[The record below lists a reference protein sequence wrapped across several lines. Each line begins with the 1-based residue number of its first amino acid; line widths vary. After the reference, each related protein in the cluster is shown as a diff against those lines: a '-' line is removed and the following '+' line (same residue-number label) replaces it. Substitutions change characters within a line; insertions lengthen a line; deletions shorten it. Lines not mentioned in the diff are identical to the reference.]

1 MSLVTTKDLMLD
13 AQKNH
18 YAIGAFNAENMEMV
32 QAIIAAAEE
41 LRAPVIVQTT
51 PGTLKYASPAMF
63 HAMVAAAA
71 SEASV
76 PVVMHLDHGSSYEL
90 AMQAF
95 RAGYTSV
102 MIDGSHLP
110 FEENIA
116 VTRRVADYAH
126 ERGVWVEAE
135 LGKLAGVEEHVS
147 SEHSVYTDPDEAVEF
162 VRRSGCDSLA
172 VAIGTSHGAY
182 KFKGKPELDFARLE
196 KITNM
201 LPGYPLVLHG
211 ASTVIPSFVEEC
223 NKYGGKLDG
232 AQGVPEDMLL
242 QAGKFGVCK
251 INIDTDLRLAMT
263 ASIRKHLVENPGD
276 FDPRQ
281 YLKPARQAIQDM
293 VAHKMRDVLN
303 SSNRL

>member
-102 MIDGSHLP
+102 MIDGSHHV
-110 FEENIA
+110 FEENIEITKSVVRA
-116 VTRRVADYAH
+116 CHA
-126 ERGVWVEAE
+126 
-135 LGKLAGVEEHVS
+135 AGIPACRS
-147 SEHSVYTDPDEAVEF
+147 
-162 VRRSGCDSLA
+162 RRSWARSAARKTTLTAATATATPSL
-172 VAIGTSHGAY
+172 
-182 KFKGKPELDFARLE
+182 PRLLSLQSAPAS
-196 KITNM
+196 ILWLSPSA
-201 LPGYPLVLHG
+201 LPT
-211 ASTVIPSFVEEC
+211 ASTRELPSWIWS
-223 NKYGGKLDG
+223 
-232 AQGVPEDMLL
+232 A
-242 QAGKFGVCK
+242 
-251 INIDTDLRLAMT
+251 
-263 ASIRKHLVENPGD
+263 
-276 FDPRQ
+276 
-281 YLKPARQAIQDM
+281 
-293 VAHKMRDVLN
+293 
-303 SSNRL
+303 

>member
-102 MIDGSHLP
+102 MIDGSHHV
-110 FEENIA
+110 FEENIEITSPWSA
-116 VTRRVADYAH
+116 PATLPVSRWRLSWARSAARKTTLTVAMATATPSPP
-126 ERGVWVEAE
+126 R
-135 LGKLAGVEEHVS
+135 LL
-147 SEHSVYTDPDEAVEF
+147 
-162 VRRSGCDSLA
+162 SLQSA
-172 VAIGTSHGAY
+172 PASILWLSPSA
-182 KFKGKPELDFARLE
+182 
-196 KITNM
+196 
-201 LPGYPLVLHG
+201 LPT
-211 ASTVIPSFVEEC
+211 ASTRELPSWIWSV
-223 NKYGGKLDG
+223 
-232 AQGVPEDMLL
+232 
-242 QAGKFGVCK
+242 
-251 INIDTDLRLAMT
+251 
-263 ASIRKHLVENPGD
+263 
-276 FDPRQ
+276 
-281 YLKPARQAIQDM
+281 
-293 VAHKMRDVLN
+293 
-303 SSNRL
+303 

>member
-1 MSLVTTKDLMLD
+1 MSLVTTKELMLD

-102 MIDGSHLP
+102 MIDGSHHV
-110 FEENIA
+110 FEENIEITKSVVRA
-116 VTRRVADYAH
+116 CHAA
-126 ERGVWVEAE
+126 GIPVEAE
-135 LGKLAGVEEHVS
+135 AGQG
-147 SEHSVYTDPDEAVEF
+147 
-162 VRRSGCDSLA
+162 RRQGRR
-172 VAIGTSHGAY
+172 
-182 KFKGKPELDFARLE
+182 PRRRQWQRLHR
-196 KITNM
+196 
-201 LPGYPLVLHG
+201 PLRG
-211 ASTVIPSFVEEC
+211 
-223 NKYGGKLDG
+223 
-232 AQGVPEDMLL
+232 
-242 QAGKFGVCK
+242 
-251 INIDTDLRLAMT
+251 R
-263 ASIRKHLVENPGD
+263 
-276 FDPRQ
+276 
-281 YLKPARQAIQDM
+281 
-293 VAHKMRDVLN
+293 
-303 SSNRL
+303 

>member
-102 MIDGSHLP
+102 MIDGSHHV
-110 FEENIA
+110 FEENIEITKSVVRA
-116 VTRRVADYAH
+116 CHAA
-126 ERGVWVEAE
+126 GIPVEAE
-135 LGKLAGVEEHVS
+135 LGKVGGKEDDLDGGNGNG
-147 SEHSVYTDPDEAVEF
+147 YTRAPPRLLMLQSA
-162 VRRSGCDSLA
+162 RRRFSGCR
-172 VAIGTSHGAY
+172 HRHC
-182 KFKGKPELDFARLE
+182 PRRL
-196 KITNM
+196 
-201 LPGYPLVLHG
+201 
-211 ASTVIPSFVEEC
+211 
-223 NKYGGKLDG
+223 
-232 AQGVPEDMLL
+232 QGNS
-242 QAGKFGVCK
+242 QAGYGAPERDPQGRFCSSGAAWH
-251 INIDTDLRLAMT
+251 LRRA
-263 ASIRKHLVENPGD
+263 G
-276 FDPRQ
+276 
-281 YLKPARQAIQDM
+281 
-293 VAHKMRDVLN
+293 
-303 SSNRL
+303 

>member
-1 MSLVTTKDLMLD
+1 MSLVTTKELMLD

-102 MIDGSHLP
+102 MIDGSHES
-110 FEENIA
+110 FEDNIA
-116 VTRRVADYAH
+116 LTKSVADAG
-126 ERGVWVEAE
+126 RAMGVPVEAE
-135 LGKLAGVEEHVS
+135 LGKVGGKEDDGPAVEGES
-147 SEHSVYTDPDEAVEF
+147 PYTDPAEAKEF
-162 VRRSGCDSLA
+162 VERTGCTSLA
-172 VAIGTSHGAY
+172 IGVGTSHGVYTSDPHIEQSVVKAIR
-182 KFKGKPELDFARLE
+182 DAVDV
-196 KITNM
+196 
-201 LPGYPLVLHG
+201 PLVLHG
-211 ASTVIPSFVEEC
+211 TS
-223 NKYGGKLDG
+223 
-232 AQGVPEDMLL
+232 GVPDEQVAEAVKNGICKVNYATELR
-242 QAGKFGVCK
+242 QAYTKGFMAYMAK
-251 INIDTDLRLAMT
+251 
-263 ASIRKHLVENPGD
+263 NPAC
-276 FDPRQ
+276 FDPK
-281 YLKPARQAIQDM
+281 KPA
-293 VAHKMRDVLN
+293 KEGMREITELVKIRMTNLN
-303 SSNRL
+303 SVGKAE